1 MHIGDILVYNTIKNI
16 TKIDNI
22 DICDI
27 IKSYWVTKNF
37 VQLSLDDL
45 YDSYKPIFVSRITP
59 SIFEYILHD
68 LINFCCRLAEC
79 NRPDISNKN
88 NILRPM
94 TVYYSSIYGVAAEY
108 LQNECNVS
116 FNLDKDQLYYIS
128 HRGGMIGPDLT
139 LREICNKV
147 KFLAKN

>member
-16 TKIDNI
+16 TKIDNL

-27 IKSYWVTKNF
+27 IKSFWVTKNF
-37 VQLSLDDL
+37 VQISLDDL
-45 YDSYKPIFVSRITP
+45 YDSYKPMFVSRITP

-68 LINFCCRLAEC
+68 LIDFCCGLAEC
-79 NRPDISNKN
+79 NRPDIFIKS

-108 LQNECNVS
+108 LQNECDTS
-116 FNLDKDQLYYIS
+116 FNLDNDQLDYINN
-128 HRGGMIGPDLT
+128 RGGMIGPDLT

-147 KFLAKN
+147 KNLPKD